1 MVRERRNRWCLVVA
15 RHRETTIGC
24 HYTHTG
30 EQHSHDFV
38 HFMSLWSNRL
48 KKYDEVK
55 KLFLFL
61 RKSSLS
67 TSHIFFSVSYG
78 FTSSSLPLSLIF
90 IWTISTAYM
99 YLRDAAY
106 YIYTLFWESDF
117 SLNIKGKPFPSIHM
131 QSSWQVRTH
140 EGTPKTP
147 AGGDWK
153 GAGWWGE
160 TCSLGWKWEKL
171 GKKQSIFFLKPY
183 DCHQCCKKR
192 SNTQF

>member
-1 MVRERRNRWCLVVA
+1 MVSRSSTTQGDYDWLSLHTHRRATFTRLCSLYVSLKQQAKKVWWSKKVV
-15 RHRETTIGC
+15 
-24 HYTHTG
+24 
-30 EQHSHDFV
+30 SFFKKKLSV
-38 HFMSLWSNRL
+38 HFTH
-48 KKYDEVK
+48 
-55 KLFLFL
+55 F
-61 RKSSLS
+61 
-67 TSHIFFSVSYG
+67 FFSVSYG